1 MNEKQEEAE
10 GMWVDRLD
18 EIVEGVDE
26 PSPDDDEL
34 LQLARHMRVA
44 LAPFQEL
51 DAPTRAH
58 RQRLKG
64 QLRARLATQKRSWQR
79 WVFRPLMVAAALLLF
94 VLLGPGLIFELNLVG
109 QNTHPGIND
118 THPGTL
124 VQGWHMPDLPPM
136 NSYEMLSTNRM
147 PSNLVLLVPANLVP
161 NAYLL
166 AINTSTSGANAST
179 QGYLIYEQNALI
191 YEAPSPP
198 LPSIAYTDPVYQTL
212 YAGTTPVF
220 VTPTGSGNTRLEWY
234 QNGLLCDFVSNQPLA
249 QSLAM
254 IQQLQLITY

>member
-10 GMWVDRLD
+10 ETWVDRLD

-26 PSPDDDEL
+26 PSSEDDEL
-34 LQLARHMRVA
+34 LRLARHMHVA
-44 LAPFQEL
+44 LAPFREL
-51 DAPTRAH
+51 DAPARAH

-64 QLRARLATQKRSWQR
+64 QLRARLAAHEHSWRR

-94 VLLGPGLIFELNLVG
+94 ILLGPGLIFELNLAR
-109 QNTHPGIND
+109 QNTHTSANI
-118 THPGTL
+118 
-124 VQGWHMPDLPPM
+124 QGWHMPDLPPV
-136 NSYEMLSTNRM
+136 NSYEMLSPTHK
-147 PSNLVLLVPANLVP
+147 PSNLVLLMPTNLAQ

-166 AINTSTSGANAST
+166 AINTGTGGANTST
-179 QGYLIYEQNALI
+179 QGYLIYEQNALL

-198 LPSIAYTDPVYQTL
+198 LPAVAYTDPVYLTL

-220 VTPTGSGNTRLEWY
+220 AMSTGGGNTRLEWY
-234 QNGLLCDFVSNQPLA
+234 QNGMLCDFVSNQSLA

-254 IQQLQLITY
+254 IQQLQLVAY

>member
-1 MNEKQEEAE
+1 MNEKQEASE
-10 GMWVDRLD
+10 GTWLDRLD
-18 EIVEGVDE
+18 EIVDGIDE

-51 DAPTRAH
+51 DAPARAH

-64 QLRARLATQKRSWQR
+64 HLRARLAAQKHSWRR
-79 WVFRPLMVAAALLLF
+79 WVIRPLMVAAALLLF
-94 VLLGPGLIFELNLVG
+94 ILLGPGLIFELNLAR
-109 QNTHPGIND
+109 QNTQTSANI
-118 THPGTL
+118 
-124 VQGWHMPDLPPM
+124 QGWRMPDLPPV
-136 NSYEMLSTNRM
+136 NSYEMLSPTHK
-147 PSNLVLLVPANLVP
+147 PSNLVLLMPTNLAQ

-166 AINTSTSGANAST
+166 AINTGTSGANAST

-198 LPSIAYTDPVYQTL
+198 LPAIAYTEPVYQTL

-220 VTPTGSGNTRLEWY
+220 AMPVGGGNTRLEWY

-249 QSLAM
+249 QLLVM
-254 IQQLQLITY
+254 IQQLQLVTY